1 MNHKHKISRNS
12 YKTQNEVE
20 HLSETYFKMS
30 QQYNEVKEQS
40 HNEALELDRLKTQEA
55 HIKDEHEEFEFEKND
70 GYQSENSR
78 ITLTEKQE
86 RLTIIQGKLKQLETD
101 IERYTQLSKRR

>member
-1 MNHKHKISRNS
+1 MNMRNLNS
-12 YKTQNEVE
+12 
-20 HLSETYFKMS
+20 
-30 QQYNEVKEQS
+30 
-40 HNEALELDRLKTQEA
+40 
-55 HIKDEHEEFEFEKND
+55 KND

-101 IERYTQLSKRR
+101 IERYTQLSKEGKRIPLKCNNN